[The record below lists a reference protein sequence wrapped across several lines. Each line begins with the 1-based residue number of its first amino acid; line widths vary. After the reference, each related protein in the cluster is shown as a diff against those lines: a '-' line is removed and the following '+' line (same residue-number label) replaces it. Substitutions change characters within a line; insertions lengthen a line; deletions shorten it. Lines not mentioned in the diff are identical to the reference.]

1 MDWKT
6 EAVEKL
12 RRYGAMK
19 AALVHL
25 PMELARAENQADALH
40 GASTDKVAVKKS
52 GNNGENRMLDNLV
65 LRQELSWALEDAKY
79 WVQVTEGAL
88 KTLNETQKT
97 ILDRMYICP
106 DGGAVQDLC
115 QQLDAEQS
123 SIYRWKEEALRRFTL
138 SLYGALS

>member
-19 AALVHL
+19 AALIHL
-25 PMELARAENQADALH
+25 PLELARAENQADALH
-40 GASTDKVAVKKS
+40 SATADKPVVKKS
-52 GNNGENRMLDNLV
+52 ADSRENRMLDNLV
-65 LRQELSWALEDAKY
+65 LRQELCWALEDARY
-79 WVQVTEGAL
+79 WVRVTEGAL
-88 KTLNETQKT
+88 RTLNETQQT
-97 ILDRMYICP
+97 ILNRMYICP
-106 DGGAVQDLC
+106 EGGAVQELC
-115 QQLDAEQS
+115 QRLDAEQS